1 MYVYVYL
8 VYFFVCKKCGLNPP
22 VLSHTQPPGKKKSGA
37 SGPNLQFP
45 VLLPHVERCPG
56 SGIDPIT
63 SSTIEP
69 PKMSQARLDHFLMAS
84 DM

>member
-1 MYVYVYL
+1 MYIYIWCIFSVAKNV
-8 VYFFVCKKCGLNPP
+8 GLTLQYSAILNH
-22 VLSHTQPPGKKKSGA
+22 LAKKKSAA

-69 PKMSQARLDHFLMAS
+69 QKMSQARLDHFLMAS